1 MGRLPRRDFIET
13 AATLGT
19 VVGLG
24 ARRRWLPPVADVAIV
39 GGGLSGLV
47 AAAELTGRGAEV
59 VVLEAKTRVGGRTLN
74 QALPGGAVVDAGG
87 QWVGPTQD
95 AVLALAEQLAVP
107 TFKTYTGRA
116 EGTLDDS
123 AAFSVEMLG
132 VVGEFQSSM
141 TTLPIEAP
149 WSAPRAAEWDAL
161 TIADWIASR
170 KLGPATIGRLRTA
183 VSATL
188 GGSLDQVSFLCWLSH
203 LRSAGGFRMV
213 EGVEG
218 AARERRL
225 VGGAQRL
232 SLALAERLGPK
243 VLLGSPVGRII
254 QKADRVE
261 IRTRVAIIE
270 ARRVIVAMSPL
281 DASRIEF
288 LPALPADRQELM
300 AQWKLAPGYK
310 AHLVYPTPFWRAAG
324 FNAISVGAAKARLTF
339 DSSPPEGG
347 PGVIVVFGDRAAL
360 PRNKSQRQAAL
371 TEDLVSTFG
380 SAVLRPTAF
389 FEQDWSEDPWN
400 GGCASPL
407 SPGLLSKVGAS
418 LRRPVDRIHWAGTE
432 TSERWNGY
440 LDGAVRAGQRAA
452 GEVLAAL

>member
-1 MGRLPRRDFIET
+1 MLRLPRRDFIET
-13 AATLGT
+13 AATWGAA
-19 VVGLG
+19 VGLG
-24 ARRRWLPPVADVAIV
+24 APRRSLPPTADVAIV

-74 QALPGGAVVDAGG
+74 QTLPGGAVVDAGG

-132 VVGEFQSSM
+132 VVGEFQSLM
-141 TTLPIEAP
+141 TTVPIEAP
-149 WSAPRAAEWDAL
+149 WTAPRAAEWDAL
-161 TIADWIASR
+161 TVADWIASR
-170 KLGPATIGRLRTA
+170 KLGHPTIERLRAA
-183 VSATL
+183 VGATL
-188 GGSLDQVSFLCWLSH
+188 GGSLDQVSFLWWLSQ

-213 EGVEG
+213 EGIEG

-243 VLLGSPVGRII
+243 VLLGSPVGRIT

-281 DASRIEF
+281 DANRIEF
-288 LPALPADRQELM
+288 VPPLPADRRELM
-300 AQWKLAPGYK
+300 AQWKLAPEYK
-310 AHLVYPTPFWRAAG
+310 AHLAYPTPFWRTAG
-324 FNAISVGAAKARLTF
+324 FNGISAGGAKARRTF

-347 PGVIVVFGDRAAL
+347 SGVILVFGDRATL

-371 TEDLVSTFG
+371 TEDLVKAFG
-380 SAVLRPTAF
+380 PAVLRPTAF
-389 FEQDWSEDPWN
+389 LEQDWSEDPWN
-400 GGCASPL
+400 AGCVSSL
-407 SPGLLSKVGAS
+407 SPGLLSRVGAS

-432 TSERWNGY
+432 TSDRWNGY

-452 GEVLAAL
+452 REVQAAG